1 MATTPTKDQ
10 IQQWVTDKKWNAT
23 MVRAA
28 VVSGQL
34 TKEEADAII
43 ESANKPATKKRATRK
58 KTTTE

>member
-10 IQQWVTDKKWNAT
+10 IQQWFTDKKWNAT

-34 TKEEADAII
+34 TKDEADTII
-43 ESANKPATKKRATRK
+43 ASANAPKKRTTRK
-58 KTTTE
+58 RTTTTE